1 MMSEMDRLRAIMARL
16 RSPDGC
22 PWDREQTLES
32 LATFVLEE
40 THEVLEAITSGSA
53 ADLREELGDL
63 LFQIV
68 FQARVAEERG
78 DFDLEDVMRSI
89 GDKIV
94 RRHPHVFGE
103 GRLSTSEQVLKQWE
117 RIKVEE
123 RKGARDGSIFAGVPT
138 ALPALLKALRVS
150 TKAGRVGFDWAA
162 REELMRKVD
171 EELAE
176 LRAAFFSGRP
186 AEVEEELGDLLFTL
200 ANVFDHLVAG
210 PVDER
215 DARLDDPNRAA
226 VRIAPRDRG
235 VRVHHGRDPCRDE
248 TFGRDPVEVPVVD
261 HRDVAGLEPLDEVLG
276 AAIDAGRTDHRGR
289 GAGAATPGHGSSHA

>member
-1 MMSEMDRLRAIMARL
+1 MPSHEGGTMSEMDRLRQIMARL

-40 THEVLEAITSGSA
+40 THEVLEAIASGSA

-78 DFDLEDVMRSI
+78 DFDLEDVIRSI

-123 RKGARDGSIFAGVPT
+123 RKGARDGSIFAGVPA

-150 TKAGRVGFDWAA
+150 AKAGRVGFDWAA

-176 LRAAFFSGRP
+176 LRTAFLSGRP

-200 ANVFDHLVAG
+200 ANVARQAG
-210 PVDER
+210 VDPECALQDANRKFVER
-215 DARLDDPNRAA
+215 FRYVEERLRREGLAPAPEHRARMEALWDDAKSA
-226 VRIAPRDRG
+226 VRRTSPGRTSPSSGTSGSAPRG
-235 VRVHHGRDPCRDE
+235 GRR
-248 TFGRDPVEVPVVD
+248 R
-261 HRDVAGLEPLDEVLG
+261 
-276 AAIDAGRTDHRGR
+276 I
-289 GAGAATPGHGSSHA
+289 AT